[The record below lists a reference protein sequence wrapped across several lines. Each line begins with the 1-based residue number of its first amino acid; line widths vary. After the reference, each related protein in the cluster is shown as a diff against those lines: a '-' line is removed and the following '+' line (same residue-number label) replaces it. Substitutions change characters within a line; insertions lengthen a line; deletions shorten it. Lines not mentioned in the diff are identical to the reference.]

1 MALVPATTDPRID
14 AYIAKAATYA
24 QPILIELRARVHS
37 ACPEV
42 VETIK
47 WRAPSF
53 EHHGFLGGFAAFKN
67 YCSFMF
73 WQEQPLTAEGPKI
86 QAVIEQ
92 CAKIT
97 TVQDLPGKVAFRK
110 VIKLA
115 MKRNEAGQQQ
125 KRVPKNKP
133 AKLHMPEASGSSTP
147 SATAPAT
154 GGSCRQSSG
163 CATAS
168 IATGNTRAASRDAGY
183 WIVIV
188 TGESLGTIWKSGDF
202 FRLWLTR
209 AS

>member
-1 MALVPATTDPRID
+1 MARVPATTDPRID
-14 AYIAKAATYA
+14 AYIAKAAAYA

-73 WQEQPLTAEGPKI
+73 WQEQPLTAEGPEI

-125 KRVPKNKP
+125 KRVPKMKP
-133 AKLHMPEASGSSTP
+133 AKLHMPEAF
-147 SATAPAT
+147 ALAKNRLA
-154 GGSCRQSSG
+154 RQHYEG
-163 CATAS
+163 FA
-168 IATGNTRAASRDAGY
+168 AGY
-183 WIVIV
+183 QRDYLEWIVDAKRDSTRDRRILQAIEWLRD
-188 TGESLGTIWKSGDF
+188 GKHRNWKYE
-202 FRLWLTR
+202 RC
-209 AS
+209 

>member
-14 AYIAKAATYA
+14 GYIAKAAAYA

-125 KRVPKNKP
+125 KRVPKKKP
-133 AKLHMPEASGSSTP
+133 AKLHMPEAF
-147 SATAPAT
+147 AAALAKNRLA
-154 GGSCRQSSG
+154 RQHYEG
-163 CATAS
+163 FA
-168 IATGNTRAASRDAGY
+168 AGY
-183 WIVIV
+183 QRDYLEWIVDAKRDSTRDRRILQAIEWLRD
-188 TGESLGTIWKSGDF
+188 GKHRNWKYEGC
-202 FRLWLTR
+202 
-209 AS
+209 